1 MTEALGGRLALESAA
16 AEVITATG
24 CRRHPGW
31 GTEPCRVHIDPEHDG
46 AEEAFTLGDRLRA
59 TYLHRLG
66 LSDLLAPAAA

>member
-1 MTEALGGRLALESAA
+1 MSPARSPGSWTSQGKAA
-16 AEVITATG
+16 FRIY
-24 CRRHPGW
+24 
-31 GTEPCRVHIDPEHDG
+31 IDPEHDG